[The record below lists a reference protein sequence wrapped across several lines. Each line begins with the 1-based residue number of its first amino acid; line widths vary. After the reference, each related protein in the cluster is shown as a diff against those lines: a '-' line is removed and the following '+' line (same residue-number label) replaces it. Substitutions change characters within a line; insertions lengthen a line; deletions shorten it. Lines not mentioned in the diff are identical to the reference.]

1 MWPDSKAASRLG
13 QGQLNARKIQCKIT
27 LTSFEDYIQIQSQSD
42 PKELNDCK
50 IQAKT
55 VFPNLQPDSVSYNTK
70 PTSLDVSGE
79 LTQMRPDLAPGKMG
93 WNWEGQGSISA
104 LHPHSIRT
112 PSALRNWSSATQ
124 GAHIVIKYTAGKE
137 SLPTTGWQ
145 KQISAGRLDK
155 ALVVGSAGLCGL
167 GSRQMTP

>member
-1 MWPDSKAASRLG
+1 MTVKYKPKLSSQISNPIPSA
-13 QGQLNARKIQCKIT
+13 T
-27 LTSFEDYIQIQSQSD
+27 IQSQLLWTSQANS
-42 PKELNDCK
+42 PKCDQIWLLARWGGTGR
-50 IQAKT
+50 AKAA
-55 VFPNLQPDSVSYNTK
+55 F
-70 PTSLDVSGE
+70 
-79 LTQMRPDLAPGKMG
+79 
-93 WNWEGQGSISA
+93 
-104 LHPHSIRT
+104 PHSIRT

-124 GAHIVIKYTAGKE
+124 GAHIAIKYKAGKE